1 MSRRVI
7 TTETICISF
16 SSSILLSVENCRRC
30 WCRRYIVDDAANVF
44 RSTRDRVAIAKLH
57 SLLRQRE
64 SSGFSYTFTHLWNI
78 DFPRRTTP
86 CRGGN
91 YSYIRRLWDMPE
103 GCPCQSHARLPH
115 CCHVNRST
123 RTTSKKQKERI
134 ESKLSLVVGQIFNFC
149 YKTMRAKQK
158 FARRWRVKLRG
169 PSLRRPSFPDVKR
182 LRRILTSERRA
193 TRDVPVIKK

>member
-1 MSRRVI
+1 MH
-7 TTETICISF
+7 F
-16 SSSILLSVENCRRC
+16 G
-30 WCRRYIVDDAANVF
+30 AH
-44 RSTRDRVAIAKLH
+44 AIA
-57 SLLRQRE
+57 SLLQ
-64 SSGFSYTFTHLWNI
+64 SYILCLGKENHPDSVTHLHI
-78 DFPRRTTP
+78 YGISIFHDGRRHVGGG
-86 CRGGN
+86 GGN